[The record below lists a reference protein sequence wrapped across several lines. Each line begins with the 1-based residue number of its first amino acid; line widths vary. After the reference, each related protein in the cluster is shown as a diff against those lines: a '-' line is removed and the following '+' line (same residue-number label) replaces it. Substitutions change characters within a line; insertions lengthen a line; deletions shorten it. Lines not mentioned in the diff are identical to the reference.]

1 MTPEEVL
8 ARLDAPLSLRRR
20 VGYLA
25 VALAGLTGS
34 ALISLL
40 WATEPGLPPRT
51 AAAFAVLVVIG
62 LCWAVFGGW
71 AVTRRTSLFA
81 RDRVVAGWLGLGAW
95 LVFTVGASVI
105 TLPRH
110 TLEPALLAV
119 VLTLGV
125 VAVVNLWAARRA
137 RAALLRRRDTLAGAA
152 TRDG

>member
-20 VGYLA
+20 VGYLT

-40 WATEPGLPPRT
+40 WATEPRLPTRT
-51 AAAFAVLVVIG
+51 TVAFAVLVAIG

-95 LVFTVGASVI
+95 LVFTVGALVI

-110 TLEPALLAV
+110 QLHPSLLAV
-119 VLTLGV
+119 VLTLGA
-125 VAVVNLWAARRA
+125 VAVVHLWTARRA
-137 RAALLRRRDTLAGAA
+137 RAALLRRRDALAGAA
-152 TRDG
+152 TRHE